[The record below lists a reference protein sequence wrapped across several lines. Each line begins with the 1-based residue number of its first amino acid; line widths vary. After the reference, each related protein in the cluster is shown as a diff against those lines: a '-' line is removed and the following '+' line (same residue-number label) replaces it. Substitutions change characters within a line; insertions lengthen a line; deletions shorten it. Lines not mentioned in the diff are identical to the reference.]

1 MANNKVVLGSV
12 TIIDISDTTAV
23 ASDVAQGK
31 EFYGADGNKVVGTAS
46 GGITPTG
53 TLSIT
58 ENGTY
63 DVTNYASADV
73 NVSGGGGL
81 TETLLWENPNP
92 TTAIS
97 NVISTGINQTT
108 LNQYDYLKVEY
119 RTNTTSDDIFSLLKP
134 ISEFFSTLDIYINSI
149 WITGKSGNDGYA
161 RRVLFMN
168 DDVKIG
174 GAASKIA
181 TVGSGGVATNAC
193 IPYKIYGL
201 K

>member
-1 MANNKVVLGSV
+1 MAINKVVYGNQTL
-12 TIIDISDTTAV
+12 IDISNTTAEV
-23 ASDVAQGK
+23 SDVAEGK
-31 EFYGADGNKVVGTAS
+31 IFYGADGVQKTGTA
-46 GGITPTG
+46 
-53 TLSIT
+53 
-58 ENGTY
+58 
-63 DVTNYASADV
+63 
-73 NVSGGGGL
+73 SGGGGL

-92 TTAIS
+92 TTPIN
-97 NVISTGINQTT
+97 NVISTGINQTI

-134 ISEFFSTLDIYINSI
+134 ISEFYSTLDIYINSI

-181 TVGSGGVATNAC
+181 TVGSGGVAANAC
-193 IPYKIYGL
+193 IPYRIYGL